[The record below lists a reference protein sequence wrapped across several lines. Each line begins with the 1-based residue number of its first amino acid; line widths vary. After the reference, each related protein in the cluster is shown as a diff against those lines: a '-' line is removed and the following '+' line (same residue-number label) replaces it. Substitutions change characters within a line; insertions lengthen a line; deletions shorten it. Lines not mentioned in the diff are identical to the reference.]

1 MHILS
6 TTFATTESTS
16 PTPTLP
22 ERLFAEIR
30 RAIVEGEIPAG
41 SKISEPDL
49 ASRFGISRAPLREA
63 IGRLEAA
70 NLVQRR
76 PNYGARV
83 VSLSAPGLLELYDMR
98 EVMEGLAAR
107 RAAEAMSEDEIAS
120 LRALLDEHEQAAGL
134 RDGIAYVQQEGDLD
148 FHYRIVQGSHS
159 PRLVK
164 TLCDDLYHLVRMYR
178 FQLGMT
184 SPRARHAFCEH
195 RHLVDAIEQRDAE
208 LAELLMRRHIRAART
223 SIERQLAAA
232 GNIPPTGDA
241 S

>member
-1 MHILS
+1 MS
-6 TTFATTESTS
+6 TTYTVADTGLS
-16 PTPTLP
+16 LP
-22 ERLFAEIR
+22 ERVFAEIR

-76 PNYGARV
+76 PNFGARV
-83 VSLSAPGLLELYDMR
+83 VSLSAQGLLELYEMR

-107 RAAEAMSEDEIAS
+107 RAAEAMSDAEITG
-120 LRALLDEHEQAAGL
+120 LRALLAQHEQAAEL

-148 FHYRIVQGSHS
+148 FHFRIVQGSHS
-159 PRLVK
+159 QQLVK
-164 TLCDDLYHLVRMYR
+164 FLCDDLYHLVRMYR

-184 SPRARHAFCEH
+184 SPRARHAFREH
-195 RHLVDAIEQRDAE
+195 RHLVDALEQRDGE
-208 LAELLMRRHIRAART
+208 LAELLMRRHIRAARAG
-223 SIERQLAAA
+223 IERQLAAA
-232 GNIPPTGDA
+232 GNAAGEGV
-241 S
+241 